1 MCVSVRKPVRGDF
14 TINMYV
20 WQTDQWLLKRSR
32 GDDDDG
38 YWLCVLI
45 KSDHADKLQIHIYP
59 YIQYVC
65 THAHTRRAND
75 RD

>member
-1 MCVSVRKPVRGDF
+1 MCVSVHKPVRGDF

-32 GDDDDG
+32 GDDDDR
-38 YWLCVLI
+38 YWFCVLI
-45 KSDHADKLQIHIYP
+45 KSDHADKLQIHIP